1 MNQQKQKRN
10 YQKNPFVHFH
20 EYVCQDVDIKINWR
34 NNKKRKAM
42 MTHTKQ
48 NKKKVIEWKKLQ
60 MIKQKLYYKSTTKTR
75 KKVNNFIIF
84 SIRNVTLQHKDKH
97 INLQSNFSK
106 IKKREQKCNCD
117 QERTNCK

>member
-1 MNQQKQKRN
+1 
-10 YQKNPFVHFH
+10 
-20 EYVCQDVDIKINWR
+20 
-34 NNKKRKAM
+34 M

-60 MIKQKLYYKSTTKTR
+60 MIKQKKLYYKSTTKTR

-106 IKKREQKCNCD
+106 IKKREQKYNCD